1 MKMNVPALNA
11 VVATLH
17 LLIIGI
23 TLYVL
28 KLANRPLIKP
38 PADSGTAKDKQPH
51 EQLNYNKLMALSWL
65 KKYTL
70 IGSLFESDKK
80 YLLK

>member
-11 VVATLH
+11 LIATLH
-17 LLIIGI
+17 LLIVGV

-28 KLANRPLIKP
+28 KLANRPLTKFP
-38 PADSGTAKDKQPH
+38 THPSTTQQKQPR
-51 EQLNYNKLMALSWL
+51 EQLNYNKLIALSWL

-70 IGSLFESDKK
+70 LGSLFESDKK